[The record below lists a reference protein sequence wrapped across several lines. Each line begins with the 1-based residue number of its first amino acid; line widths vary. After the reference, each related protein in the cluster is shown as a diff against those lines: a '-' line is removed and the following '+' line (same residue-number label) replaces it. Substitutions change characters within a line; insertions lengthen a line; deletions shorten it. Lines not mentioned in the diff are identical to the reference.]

1 MLTLDFLLPVS
12 LSNKMRLG
20 PNEDGGYVVYKPSLD
35 KIDLLLTYGVG
46 WDIDFEIDF
55 YNLTGKKILMY
66 DPTLFGDKGI
76 DWAYCAKLVKKWR
89 VLSLFK
95 YVLHI
100 YRWRKQ
106 FKILRDYDILFYNEG
121 IACET
126 SKKYDTFRNQ
136 LIKNDVKD
144 ERILLKMDIEGNE
157 YPIFN
162 EPGFIGNL
170 NVVDQLIIE
179 FHDLKNRLR
188 ELESIV
194 NELKKQ
200 FYIVHIH
207 GNNYSGGFYIYRES
221 SDIYFPDVAEMT
233 FVRKTCVLHE
243 DISMDEFDYPT
254 QGLDYPNS
262 CFRKDFDKL
271 SFF

>member
-20 PNEDGGYVVYKPSLD
+20 PNEDGGYVVYKPSLY

-76 DWAYCAKLVKKWR
+76 DRAYCAKLVKKWR
-89 VLSLFK
+89 VLS
-95 YVLHI
+95 
-100 YRWRKQ
+100 
-106 FKILRDYDILFYNEG
+106 
-121 IACET
+121 
-126 SKKYDTFRNQ
+126 
-136 LIKNDVKD
+136 
-144 ERILLKMDIEGNE
+144 
-157 YPIFN
+157 
-162 EPGFIGNL
+162 
-170 NVVDQLIIE
+170 
-179 FHDLKNRLR
+179 
-188 ELESIV
+188 
-194 NELKKQ
+194 
-200 FYIVHIH
+200 
-207 GNNYSGGFYIYRES
+207 
-221 SDIYFPDVAEMT
+221 EMT